1 MQIICSDVVEKY
13 LLNKNP
19 LYAFNLPIS
28 ILIAII
34 VFGIVKAKK
43 ISDNSYINQILVP
56 IVSFLLSMVII
67 DLISRCMIDKEEKNI
82 LVDKCESMK
91 SKEFFLSEQFKSKNV
106 ANPSNKASKSIPG
119 LNSKKNTISPPPS
132 GQTKQSTP
140 TTKSSLLKI
149 PPKKTTERFTN
160 QLMINKNNV
169 NGNNV
174 NANKNSIIKPEL
186 INSENN
192 MNNVNMLTSVPGYNI
207 KDVIDSIPHLYPQP
221 LEYNNYQNTKCIQ
234 PSNSY
239 SLCSEKNPLN
249 PYNLN
254 APIPGPQ
261 WLPQSAE
268 SVQKRLVN
276 NNYSDSK
283 CVISH

>member
-106 ANPSNKASKSIPG
+106 ANPSNKASKTVPT
-119 LNSKKNTISPPPS
+119 LDSKKN
-132 GQTKQSTP
+132 
-140 TTKSSLLKI
+140 TTKSSLLKV
-149 PPKKTTERFTN
+149 PPKKTNERFTN

-169 NGNNV
+169 NT
-174 NANKNSIIKPEL
+174 NKNSIIKPEL

-192 MNNVNMLTSVPGYNI
+192 MNNVNMLTDVPGYNI

-249 PYNLN
+249 PDNLN